1 MSERTKTRKD
11 LKAGA
16 HTGFS
21 LLEMLIS
28 MVILLGVTAVVMS
41 GLLQT
46 TNTEGTVQ
54 NRTEMHASVRSATE
68 LLQQEIG
75 QAGRVALPSA
85 QVTLNSPVTTPGIA
99 TPTVSSAAGM
109 FVGEELVVDTGA
121 GYGTT
126 GLTGSAQETVKVT
139 AVNTTATPNTFTAV
153 FDLPHLINTP
163 VTVKG
168 GFGTGIV
175 PEKAAPYNMTD
186 GSDGFH
192 LKLYG
197 DINSDGNM
205 VYVEYVCDTTGG
217 NLYRSV
223 SSINAATIAAKTI
236 LLPNLQPNPPNNA
249 ACFVYQEQPAGCNST
264 LGNPCFVTD
273 VAVTLTVQT
282 QLPDPSTGL
291 YQQETKAL
299 LNVSPR
305 NVFDAY
311 QLSTLNNDR
320 VQPMPST
327 VGTTPPNTGL
337 TSQTP

>member
-11 LKAGA
+11 RKPG
-16 HTGFS
+16 TYSGFS

-75 QAGRVALPSA
+75 QAGRVALPTL
-85 QVTLNSPVTTPGIA
+85 QVTLTSAVTIPGTA
-99 TPTVSSAAGM
+99 TPTVIPSAAGM

-139 AVNTTATPNTFTAV
+139 AVNTTATPNTFTA
-153 FDLPHLINTP
+153 
-163 VTVKG
+163 
-168 GFGTGIV
+168 IV

-264 LGNPCFVTD
+264 LANPCFVTD